1 MSKKPDKDMSGPNYE
16 DYQDDFLKDV
26 TDTPVDN
33 KKRGGAMKGFLI
45 AAICVVAVLVLIV
58 GAGFGVYYLYD
69 GGSIV
74 DGVSVAGVDV
84 GGMKMSEARDAVEA
98 ASEAYKSNDM
108 AVTVLDTVVEI
119 PAAYVRSLNVRG
131 AVWSAYIYGN
141 IGLPNTVAQQKQT
154 AAASGYIVNL
164 ERFLKIDNSGLKSC
178 LDIFD
183 ETYNTELVQNV
194 YEIEGEKP
202 SLQQIQDGTGLQTLK
217 ITLGA
222 PDYTL
227 DMDVLEKA
235 VMDAY
240 SRNTFS
246 VSVPCDVVKPE
257 PIDLKTILDG
267 IYVAPVDASLDPETA
282 EVVPSNFGYGF
293 DLEEAQSKLD
303 SAAYG
308 TEFTFPFS
316 RLDADLTTEELQ
328 AKLFRDKLS
337 TYTAVHSSDSGR
349 NTNLKLACA
358 AVNGLVLKPG
368 EVFSYNATLGER
380 TRAKGYKAASAYI
393 GGETVDTVGGGIC
406 QISSSLYY
414 CALLADLEIVD
425 RKNHGYVSSYM
436 PKGMDATV
444 SWPSLDFKFRNNMD
458 YPIKIEAYSNGGTT
472 TVSIYGTDERDYYV
486 KMEYEVL
493 RTIPYSVVYKTESA
507 GSGYSDGK
515 VLTTPYT
522 GYDVKSYRCKY
533 DKATDELISR
543 EFEANSN
550 YRKRD
555 KVVVRVE
562 QPAAPSTPEGGGSA
576 PDTPAA

>member
-1 MSKKPDKDMSGPNYE
+1 MSKKIDKDTPDFNE
-16 DYQDDFLKDV
+16 NNNQDDFLKDV
-26 TDTPVDN
+26 ADPPTEK
-33 KKRGGAMKGFLI
+33 KKRSGIMNALLI
-45 AAICVVAVLVLIV
+45 AAISVVLVLVLIV
-58 GAGFGVYYLYD
+58 GAGFGVYFLYD

-84 GGMKMSEARDAVEA
+84 SGMKMSEARAAVEA
-98 ASEAYKSNDM
+98 ACVSYTNNSMN
-108 AVTVLDTVVEI
+108 VTVLDTVVEI
-119 PAAYVRSLNVRG
+119 PASCVKSVDVRA
-131 AVWSAYIYGN
+131 AVWSAYLYGN
-141 IGLPNTVAQQKQT
+141 VGLPSAVEEQKKD
-154 AAASGYIVNL
+154 AANNGHAIDLSPYLKLDKSELKDRL
-164 ERFLKIDNSGLKSC
+164 EV
-178 LDIFD
+178 FD
-183 ETYNTELVQNV
+183 KKYNTDLVENKI
-194 YEIEGEKP
+194 EIEGAKP
-202 SLQQIQDGTGLQTLK
+202 SLQQIQEGKNLQTLK
-217 ITLGA
+217 ITMGA

-227 DMDVLEKA
+227 DMDALNEA
-235 VMDAY
+235 VMNAY
-240 SRNTFS
+240 SNNTFS
-246 VSVPCDVVKPE
+246 VTVDCDVVKPE
-257 PIDLKTILDG
+257 AIDLETVLAG
-267 IYVAPVDASLDPETA
+267 VYVAPKDAALDPNTA
-282 EVVPSNFGYGF
+282 EVIPSDFGYGF
-293 DLEEAQSKLD
+293 DLAAAQSQLD
-303 SAAYG
+303 EADYG
-308 TEFTFPFS
+308 TEFKFPFT
-316 RLDADLTTEELQ
+316 RLDAELTTEELQ

-337 TYTAVHSSDSGR
+337 TYTAVHSNHSGR
-349 NTNLKLACA
+349 NNNLKLACA

-368 EVFSYNATLGER
+368 EVFSYNGTLGER
-380 TRAKGYKAASAYI
+380 TRAKGYQAASAYI

-444 SWPSLDFKFRNNMD
+444 SWPSLDFKFKNNMD

-472 TVSIYGTDERDYYV
+472 TVAIYGTDERDYYV

-493 RTIPYSVVYKTESA
+493 RTIPYSVVYETKSA

-555 KVVVRVE
+555 KVVVRIE
-562 QPAAPSTPEGGGSA
+562 QPAQPSNPGGSS
-576 PDTPAA
+576 DTSTPAA

>member
-1 MSKKPDKDMSGPNYE
+1 MSNKDMSE
-16 DYQDDFLKDV
+16 MDRDDYQDDFLMDV
-26 TDTPVDN
+26 AETPVEK
-33 KKRGGAMKGFLI
+33 KKRSGAMKGLLI
-45 AAICVVAVLVLIV
+45 AAICVVAVLVLLV

-69 GGSIV
+69 GGTIV
-74 DGVSVAGVDV
+74 GGVSVAGVDV
-84 GGMKMSEARDAVEA
+84 GGMKMSQARSAVEA
-98 ASEAYKSNDM
+98 ASASYKSNDM
-108 AVTVLDTVVEI
+108 AVTVLDTVVKI
-119 PAAYVRSLNVRG
+119 PAAYVDSLNVRG
-131 AVWSAYIYGN
+131 AVWTAYIYGN
-141 IGLPNTVAQQKQT
+141 IGLPKTVAQQKQT
-154 AAASGYIVNL
+154 AAESGYVVNL
-164 ERFLKIDNSGLKSC
+164 KPFLSINNSGLKSC

-183 ETYNTELVQNV
+183 EAYNTDLIQTVFQ
-194 YEIEGEKP
+194 IDGEKP
-202 SLQQIQDGTGLQTLK
+202 SLQQIQDGTNLQTLK
-217 ITLGA
+217 ITMGT

-227 DMDVLEKA
+227 DMDALSKA

-240 SRNTFS
+240 SRNTFTLNF
-246 VSVPCDVVKPE
+246 PCDVVKPD
-257 PIDLKTILDG
+257 PIDLETILAG
-267 IYVAPVDASLDPETA
+267 VYVAPVDASLDPNTA
-282 EVVPSNFGYGF
+282 EVIPSDFGYGF
-293 DLEEAQSKLD
+293 DLVEAQTQLD

-308 TEFTFPFS
+308 SEFTFPFS

-328 AKLFRDKLS
+328 AKLFRDKLA
-337 TYTAVHSSDSGR
+337 TYTAVHASHSGR
-349 NTNLKLACA
+349 NNNLKLACA

-380 TRAKGYKAASAYI
+380 TRAKGYQAASAYI

-414 CALLADLEIVD
+414 CALLSDLEIVD

-444 SWPSLDFKFRNNMD
+444 SWPSLDFKFKNNMD

-493 RTIPYSVVYKTESA
+493 RTIPYSVIYETKSA

-522 GYDVKSYRCKY
+522 GYDVKSYKCKY
-533 DKATDELISR
+533 DKATNELISR

-555 KVVVRVE
+555 KVVVRIE
-562 QPAAPSTPEGGGSA
+562 QPAQPSTPEGGGS
-576 PDTPAA
+576 TEPAA

>member
-1 MSKKPDKDMSGPNYE
+1 MSSNDMSDLNRNGN
-16 DYQDDFLKDV
+16 QNDFLNDI
-26 TDTPVDN
+26 TDPPTEK
-33 KKRGGAMKGFLI
+33 KKRRGVMNALLI
-45 AAICVVAVLVLIV
+45 TAICLVVVLVLIV
-58 GAGFGVYYLYD
+58 GTGFGVYFLYD

-74 DGVSVAGVDV
+74 DGVSIAGIDV
-84 GGMKMSEARDAVEA
+84 GGMKMSEARAAVEK
-98 ASEAYKSNDM
+98 ASESYSTNSM
-108 AVTVLDTVVEI
+108 TVTVLDTVVEI
-119 PAAYVRSLNVRG
+119 PASCVESLDVRA

-141 IGLPNTVAQQKQT
+141 IGLPSAIEEQKQ
-154 AAASGYIVNL
+154 AAATDGHAVDLTSY
-164 ERFLKIDNSGLKSC
+164 LKIDKSLLKDS
-178 LDIFD
+178 LEVFD
-183 ETYNTELVQNV
+183 ETYNTDLAENKI
-194 YEIEGEKP
+194 EIEGAKP
-202 SLQQIQDGTGLQTLK
+202 TLQQIQEGKNLQTLK
-217 ITLGA
+217 ITVGS

-227 DMDVLEKA
+227 DMDALNNA

-246 VSVPCDVVKPE
+246 VTVDCDVVEPE
-257 PIDLKTILDG
+257 PIDLETILAG
-267 IYVAPVDASLDPETA
+267 VYVAAVDATLDPNTA
-282 EVVPSNFGYGF
+282 EVIPSNFGYGF
-293 DLEEAQSKLD
+293 DLAEAQAQLD
-303 SAAYG
+303 SAEYG
-308 TEFTFPFS
+308 SEFTFPFS
-316 RLDADLTTEELQ
+316 RLDAELTTEELQ

-337 TYTAVHSSDSGR
+337 TYTAVHSSHSGR
-349 NTNLKLACA
+349 NNNLKLACA

-380 TRAKGYKAASAYI
+380 TRAKGYQAASAYI

-444 SWPSLDFKFRNNMD
+444 SWPSLDFKFKNNMD
-458 YPIKIEAYSNGGTT
+458 YPIRIEAYSNGGTT

-493 RTIPYSVVYKTESA
+493 RTIPFSVVYETKSA

-533 DKATDELISR
+533 DKATNELISR
-543 EFEANSN
+543 TFEANSN

-555 KVVVRVE
+555 KVVVRIE
-562 QPAAPSTPEGGGSA
+562 QPSTPSTPEGGSS
-576 PDTPAA
+576 PAA